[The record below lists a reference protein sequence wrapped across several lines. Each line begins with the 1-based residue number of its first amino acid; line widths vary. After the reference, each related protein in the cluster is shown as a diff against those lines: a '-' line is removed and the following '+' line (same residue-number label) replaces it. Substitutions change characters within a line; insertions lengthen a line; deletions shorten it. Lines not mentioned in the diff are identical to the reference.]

1 MTDAGTR
8 VPLIVRWPERVAAG
22 QVTDALVDFS
32 DFLPTVL
39 DVARVEVPGGLDG
52 RSFAGLLAG
61 DKTYRPRDWIHVYY
75 CPRPERTPPKR
86 FVRNQ
91 RFKLY
96 GDGRFFDIT
105 ADVLEKSPLADS
117 PDDATAAAALAMLRK
132 ALASMPARG
141 QSLLK
146 FVP

>member
-8 VPLIVRWPERVAAG
+8 VPLVVRWPGTVAAG

-32 DFLPTVL
+32 DFLPTAL
-39 DVARVEVPGGLDG
+39 EVAGLPVPTGLDG

-61 DKTYRPRDWIHVYY
+61 AEEYRPRDWIHVYY
-75 CPRPERTPPKR
+75 CPRPEKSRPQR
-86 FVRNQ
+86 FVRDQ

-96 GDGRFFDIT
+96 GDGRFVDVA
-105 ADVLEKSPLADS
+105 ADVNEQNPLTG
-117 PDDATAAAALAMLRK
+117 PLTGAASAARLKLKR
-132 ALASMPARG
+132 ALASMPAEG